1 MEEEEDPPEEPLC
14 HAVFQSQRN
23 LQLVHDGAM
32 LKVEELSAQLKKE
45 RLRSSELET
54 RLQSSSIS
62 RMKMEEVRTTEL
74 LLDSVSRGSF
84 M

>member
-1 MEEEEDPPEEPLC
+1 
-14 HAVFQSQRN
+14 
-23 LQLVHDGAM
+23 M